1 VPEAIVAQH
10 MGMKVAGLSMLAN
23 VAAGMSGKLIDHS
36 EVLDMAANMNADLGM
51 LLQAFFDTYAS

>member
-1 VPEAIVAQH
+1 
-10 MGMKVAGLSMLAN
+10 MLAN